1 MNFQEPYI
9 NDQIF
14 VLLGNLNQKEI
25 QISGVVEKLDITLKK
40 KHILNE

>member
-25 QISGVVEKLDITLKK
+25 KISGVVEKLDITLKK
-40 KHILNE
+40 KTHFK